1 MKMDEPP
8 KIKPDANGLLNRLAG
23 QSKLQKTLQDLPVET
38 EERYARWWEMRLL
51 GTTIPEIIKF
61 EKKNGYQYTERQV
74 KHGLDLYASICLDE
88 TGRVRRMSQHRAFVD
103 KLRQIAMSQVQ
114 SLRKEFMDSNGKGL
128 KIESEETNYDA
139 DGNPV
144 SSKKRITYERID
156 KSMVAWLKFAVDLD
170 KYGATIDGLLG
181 ELDQSQDIDFIDVNI
196 EGFIGFDD
204 EDEKEEKDE

>member
-1 MKMDEPP
+1 
-8 KIKPDANGLLNRLAG
+8 
-23 QSKLQKTLQDLPVET
+23 
-38 EERYARWWEMRLL
+38 
-51 GTTIPEIIKF
+51 
-61 EKKNGYQYTERQV
+61 
-74 KHGLDLYASICLDE
+74 
-88 TGRVRRMSQHRAFVD
+88 MSQHRAFVD

-114 SLRKEFMDSNGKGL
+114 SLRKEFVDSNGKGL
-128 KIESEETNYDA
+128 KVESEETNYDA
-139 DGNPV
+139 DGNAV
-144 SSKKRITYERID
+144 SSKKRTTYERID